1 MVRLNLATLWL
12 SAQLAT
18 AAILSRDYPSD
29 NPLKACPGYKVSNVK
44 TSPTGLTAE
53 LKLAGSACNVYGTD
67 LDNLV
72 LQVTYETGN
81 FNVLSRF

>member
-1 MVRLNLATLWL
+1 MARLNLAALWL
-12 SAQLAT
+12 STQLAT
-18 AAILSRDYPSD
+18 AAILSRDYPTD
-29 NPLKACPGYKVSNVK
+29 NPLNACPGYKASNVK
-44 TSPTGLTAE
+44 TSPTGLTAN

-81 FNVLSRF
+81 LNLFSRP